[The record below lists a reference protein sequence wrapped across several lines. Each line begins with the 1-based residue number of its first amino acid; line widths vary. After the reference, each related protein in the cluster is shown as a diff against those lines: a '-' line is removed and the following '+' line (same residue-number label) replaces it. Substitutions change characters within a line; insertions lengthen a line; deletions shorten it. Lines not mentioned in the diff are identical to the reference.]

1 MNHTITPTNRLI
13 RIRDVMA
20 VTGLSKSY
28 IYQLCE
34 SKQFPNRLRL
44 VKGGSSV
51 AWLESEVN
59 EWIEQRITER
69 NQNQ

>member
-1 MNHTITPTNRLI
+1 MNHAITQTNRLI

-20 VTGLSKSY
+20 LTGLSKSY

-34 SKQFPNRLRL
+34 NQQFPNRVHL
-44 VKGGSSV
+44 VKGGTSV
-51 AWLESEVN
+51 AWLASEVN